1 MYRSIHCIQYIYIV
15 AVIVIIS
22 PCPCHQSASEA
33 TPTVL
38 EDAPVSKTTPPA
50 EDDEEAPGNEE
61 EDNTV
66 KPPYS
71 YAQLIVQAL
80 LASPDHRQ
88 TLSGI
93 YSFISDKYPYY
104 KIDEKGWKVALVP
117 NVDNIVFEA
126 GTLVILFV
134 QIGSHTYAH
143 FLLPRTLFDTISLST
158 STL

>member
-1 MYRSIHCIQYIYIV
+1 M
-15 AVIVIIS
+15 
-22 PCPCHQSASEA
+22 
-33 TPTVL
+33 
-38 EDAPVSKTTPPA
+38 
-50 EDDEEAPGNEE
+50 
-61 EDNTV
+61 

-134 QIGSHTYAH
+134 QIGSHT
-143 FLLPRTLFDTISLST
+143 FLISSFPELYSTQSLSQPVLHEGT
-158 STL
+158 S